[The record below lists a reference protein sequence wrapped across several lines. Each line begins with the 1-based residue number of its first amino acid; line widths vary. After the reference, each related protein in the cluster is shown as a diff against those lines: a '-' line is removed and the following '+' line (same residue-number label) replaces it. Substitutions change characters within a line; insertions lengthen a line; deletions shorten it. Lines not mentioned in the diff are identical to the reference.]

1 MRVERCYCKHATMFV
16 FSLEFPRGTE
26 VMWCLSCVQVN
37 LKNWEL
43 VVSSDFAEQQERS
56 PSIKQTKEPGE
67 WLPSCKPFNAI
78 RVFQGVNTLQES
90 WSWIIPL
97 LQSMPVS
104 FCSDVSR
111 HGVQTWVQ
119 MCGKLTLI
127 TGWLMERDTNA
138 WNKDKPTPRCVSDA
152 TPSSQRSIPKCHVS
166 VKRGLYRRT
175 SLETMAAPLLQRKA
189 SPLRGSEES
198 FVVFR
203 AFSILTAVQ
212 NAEYSHLSAHVP
224 QNTKHGHGVG
234 VRKQCVHPDLTF
246 TAFNLKCQNWLNM
259 CTLRS
264 AMFKQPWGVVSSTL
278 RVNNSWQFSC
288 VGPKQA
294 ANPDNDTRHVLRGV
308 WERKHSTILY
318 IHTFCNLKKLASLS
332 TFIQHKERKK
342 NKKTHNAFLIVTAG
356 C

>member
-1 MRVERCYCKHATMFV
+1 MFTTRLFEIPETFFTQVNLHLGQRGSKGATANMQLCLF
-16 FSLEFPRGTE
+16 FPWNSPGAQR
-26 VMWCLSCVQVN
+26 MWCLSCVQVN

-43 VVSSDFAEQQERS
+43 AVSSYFAEQQERS
-56 PSIKQTKEPGE
+56 PSIKQTKEPGG

-78 RVFQGVNTLQES
+78 RAFQGDNTLQES

-97 LQSMPVS
+97 LQSMPIS

-127 TGWLMERDTNA
+127 TGWLTERDTNA
-138 WNKDKPTPRCVSDA
+138 WNKDKSTPRCVSDA

-175 SLETMAAPLLQRKA
+175 SLETTVAPLLQRKA
-189 SPLRGSEES
+189 PPLRGSEES

-234 VRKQCVHPDLTF
+234 VQKQCAHPDLTF
-246 TAFNLKCQNWLNM
+246 TPFNLKCQNWLNM

-264 AMFKQPWGVVSSTL
+264 VIFKQPWGVVTQQRNFLVLAQNKLQTLITTRHMSSGVFEKKL
-278 RVNNSWQFSC
+278 LNNSIY
-288 VGPKQA
+288 
-294 ANPDNDTRHVLRGV
+294 TH
-308 WERKHSTILY
+308 IL
-318 IHTFCNLKKLASLS
+318 
-332 TFIQHKERKK
+332 
-342 NKKTHNAFLIVTAG
+342 
-356 C
+356 